1 MITDHRE
8 RKETYLVEMR
18 ICPGTGGFE
27 SMVHGKNILMEGEM
41 MDFGGMPGLSFMKVD
56 TIWGCFTQCKIK
68 IFAKT

>member
-1 MITDHRE
+1 
-8 RKETYLVEMR
+8 
-18 ICPGTGGFE
+18 
-27 SMVHGKNILMEGEM
+27 M